1 MTIDVERLGLTNP
14 DAPLSDLLDKDD
26 SYMNN
31 IAAARLYSLDPNKI
45 PALTNFASDGT
56 LIASFKN
63 AREGTTLCYSAD
75 IQSGSE
81 PSFMAI
87 YFNDAKRIPSI
98 DRTAKAYDPRYIAIE
113 IGGQDSLQGQTIT
126 LTLKRDT
133 DDQVCIELEFDGSA
147 TGTHYTFEELYADG
161 KVKSWGSKL
170 DSHNYF
176 GNIAPTASVDG
187 SFGNTNVST
196 TTTGSGVT
204 TTTTGA
210 GVTTDTQGGY
220 GG

>member
-1 MTIDVERLGLTNP
+1 MQT
-14 DAPLSDLLDKDD
+14 
-26 SYMNN
+26 
-31 IAAARLYSLDPNKI
+31 ARLYSLDPDKI
-45 PALTNFASDGT
+45 PALIPFASEGT

-87 YFNDAKRIPSI
+87 YFNDAKRTPST

-113 IGGQDSLQGQTIT
+113 IGGQDSMQDQIVT

-147 TGTHYTFEELYADG
+147 TGTHYTFEELYAEG
-161 KVKSWGSKL
+161 RVKSWGSKL

-176 GNIAPTASVDG
+176 GSIAPTSTVDG
-187 SFGNTNVST
+187 SFGNTNEST
-196 TTTGSGVT
+196 TTNG
-204 TTTTGA
+204 
-210 GVTTDTQGGY
+210 
-220 GG
+220 